1 MTGATRRG
9 RPGSANTGVFV
20 APSRWVSRAAG
31 RIRNY
36 NFLPDQSFDVTKLRD
51 GLYRLRAT
59 ADPDRVLRESNES
72 GAVLELTTSTY
83 YPKLRIV
90 GYGPSAAPGRG
101 SARGRRSG
109 TGWDDAPQLAVV
121 ER

>member
-20 APSRWVSRAAG
+20 RPSRWVSRAAG

-72 GAVLELTTSTY
+72 NNTTWVDLELTTSTY

-90 GYGPSAAPGRG
+90 GYGPSAGPR
-101 SARGRRSG
+101 ARI
-109 TGWDDAPQLAVV
+109 
-121 ER
+121 

>member
-1 MTGATRRG
+1 MQHAAGGPAPQTRG
-9 RPGSANTGVFV
+9 FSS

-31 RIRNY
+31 SSRNY

-72 GAVLELTTSTY
+72 NNTTWVDLELTTSTY

-90 GYGPSAAPGRG
+90 GYGPSAGPR
-101 SARGRRSG
+101 ARI
-109 TGWDDAPQLAVV
+109 
-121 ER
+121 